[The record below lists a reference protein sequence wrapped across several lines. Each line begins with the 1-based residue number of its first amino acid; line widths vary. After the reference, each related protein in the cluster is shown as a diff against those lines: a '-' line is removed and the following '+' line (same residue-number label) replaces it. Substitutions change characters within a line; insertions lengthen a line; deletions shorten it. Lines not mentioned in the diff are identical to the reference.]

1 MKIAIAGFVLVVL
14 LGVVGTTALTQ
25 RSSVALV
32 VQIAGDIGPDGNG

>member
-25 RSSVALV
+25 RSSVAPLV
-32 VQIAGDIGPDGNG
+32 RIAGDIGPDSHG